1 MGIGDI
7 FKTGQ
12 FKAEIESLKQENFRL
27 QSELDHAQSLFTPEM
42 QNAQSLHNLI
52 NKLNSDKSVL
62 ESNLE
67 ELARD
72 ISLHKLNIEKLDSEI
87 KNRENQIVDLD
98 DEILVQEFGL
108 YRPHYNFAN
117 ALDYKDR
124 LAEIRAKQKALI
136 KSKTAVSGDTNWQ
149 VNGSSSQGKKMVN
162 DTQKLL
168 LRAFNTECDELI
180 GKVKYT
186 NYDASLNRIYK
197 SAETISKLGVIMNI
211 SITPAYLNL
220 KVEELRLSFE
230 YQQKKQQEKENL
242 EIIQR
247 EIDAMLRRKERISI
261 TALAKYA
268 GVDRSYFYRNLQ
280 AKQMVE
286 DAQLKQGECY
296 NPKKAIFDRATEEV
310 NKQLKRQMIL
320 YKRRIKELE
329 LQIELLEEEN
339 QRLKENR

>member
-1 MGIGDI
+1 MKYSDDCKVYRIRYYNVWFYLFAKTEMDEYKINILGERIGMGDSMMMKDI
-7 FKTGQ
+7 HCWCT
-12 FKAEIESLKQENFRL
+12 R
-27 QSELDHAQSLFTPEM
+27 
-42 QNAQSLHNLI
+42 QNI
-52 NKLNSDKSVL
+52 RYDK
-62 ESNLE
+62 
-67 ELARD
+67 
-72 ISLHKLNIEKLDSEI
+72 
-87 KNRENQIVDLD
+87 IV
-98 DEILVQEFGL
+98 GL
-108 YRPHYNFAN
+108 
-117 ALDYKDR
+117 
-124 LAEIRAKQKALI
+124 
-136 KSKTAVSGDTNWQ
+136 
-149 VNGSSSQGKKMVN
+149 
-162 DTQKLL
+162 
-168 LRAFNTECDELI
+168 
-180 GKVKYT
+180 
-186 NYDASLNRIYK
+186 
-197 SAETISKLGVIMNI
+197 
-211 SITPAYLNL
+211 
-220 KVEELRLSFE
+220 
-230 YQQKKQQEKENL
+230 KKQQEKENL